1 MNERSTVGLVGIG
14 LLGSAISERLLAAGL
29 DVHGYDSDPCR
40 LQTFSDHGGVA
51 CDGSAEVIRE
61 CPIIVLCLPSS
72 DTVSSWVLQRT
83 AEFQSGQ
90 IVIDTTTGDPE
101 QMIACGRSLA
111 ELGVEYIEATVAGSS
126 AQMRAGKAV
135 MFLSGQAEI
144 TTQVQSILDALTDKH
159 FYLGPL
165 GTASRM
171 KLVHNL
177 VLGLHRAVLAE
188 GLMFAKGL
196 GMDPSEVLQIL
207 QQTPAASTVMET
219 KGQRM
224 VRGDFDP
231 QARLVQHLKDVRLI
245 VRESERRNCKTPLS
259 ELHQRLLESAV
270 ESGFGDLDNSAIIKI
285 FQTRAEFS
293 E

>member
-1 MNERSTVGLVGIG
+1 MNARSTVGLVGIG

-29 DVHGYDSDPCR
+29 NVHGYDPDPSR
-40 LQTFSDHGGVA
+40 LRTFSERGGVA

-72 DTVSSWVLQRT
+72 ETVLSLMVQQT

-111 ELGVEYIEATVAGSS
+111 ELGVECIEATVAGSS
-126 AQMRAGKAV
+126 EQMRAGKAV
-135 MFLSGQAEI
+135 MFLGGKAEVMN
-144 TTQVQSILDALTDKH
+144 QVRLMLDALTDKH

-188 GLMFAKGL
+188 ALMFAKGL

-207 QQTPAASTVMET
+207 RQTPAASTVMET

-231 QARLVQHLKDVRLI
+231 QARLAQHLKDVRLI
-245 VRESERRNCKTPLS
+245 VRESARRNCRTPLS

-270 ESGFGDLDNSAIIKI
+270 ESGFGDLDNGAIIKI
-285 FQTRAEFS
+285 FQTFAESS